1 MSDVSQGEGWWLASD
16 GKWYPPE
23 SNPQPVVPPPSPD
36 QPPAG
41 DPGEPAGNLEFGGWP
56 ALPSDPEPM
65 APVADPTVAS
75 PPTYGPPAYGP
86 PASGPPP
93 APGQLPPPNLPP
105 PGQYPPGSPGYAAPG
120 MAFPPGG
127 PQAGWAPGTPA
138 APAGSTNGLAIASLV
153 LGILWLAGFGS
164 ILAVIFG
171 FIARPQMRAR
181 NQRGNGL
188 SIAGIVLG
196 FVGIAVLI
204 LGIIG
209 VVASNGSEAT
219 GLTVIAYSQ
228 PCSGS
233 LFNNGTPVIVRG
245 NSGNQ
250 LAAASLS
257 GGTDGTANL
266 NDGTQIPT
274 CTYNASMTLPG
285 DQNSYTFTVGG
296 HTPITFSRHEMT
308 DSGWQPGITFGCL
321 SDLQGGC

>member
-23 SNPQPVVPPPSPD
+23 SNPQPVVPPPYPG
-36 QPPAG
+36 QPPATES
-41 DPGEPAGNLEFGGWP
+41 GEPAGNLEFGGWP
-56 ALPSDPEPM
+56 ALPTDPEPM
-65 APVADPTVAS
+65 APVADPSVA
-75 PPTYGPPAYGP
+75 GPPAYGP
-86 PASGPPP
+86 PP
-93 APGQLPPPNLPP
+93 APGQVPPPYLPP
-105 PGQYPPGSPGYAAPG
+105 PGQYPAGSPGYAAPG

-153 LGILWLAGFGS
+153 LGILWFLGLGS

-171 FIARPQMRAR
+171 FVARRQMRAR
-181 NQRGNGL
+181 NQGGNGL
-188 SIAGIVLG
+188 AIAGIVLG
-196 FVGIAVLI
+196 FVGIAVLMV
-204 LGIIG
+204 GIIG
-209 VVASNGSEAT
+209 VVASNGTQRTS
-219 GLTVIAYSQ
+219 LTVITYTQ
-228 PCSGS
+228 PCSSS
-233 LFNNGTPVIVRG
+233 LFNDGTTVIVRG

-250 LAAASLS
+250 LAAANLS
-257 GGTDGTANL
+257 RGTDGTANL

-285 DQNSYTFTVGG
+285 DQTSYTFTVGG

-308 DSGWQPGITFGCL
+308 SSGWQPGITFGCP